1 MEMHNIY
8 LPFKEQQL
16 LSHFANVRHLKC
28 EKNPN
33 HLKYYK
39 ESIKKYNDY
48 LANNPDRLGKSIKE
62 MEKTCQ
68 IEKDEKFW
76 IAQCMMTIFHSQN
89 KINEYVS
96 LFEAAYGETPP
107 IEGISDWEECF
118 KGKLNLFFEVRL
130 PSPNSF
136 NDWLLSNYSNLHII
150 PYILDS
156 AHNKT
161 ILEKPTIVDALLL
174 NQENGFAAIIEAKVL
189 SDISHSVVYDIIR
202 NQIARNIDVML
213 ENNNS
218 LCDPLNMR
226 DPNKTLFLII
236 TPKIF
241 KDFPT
246 TRLYGY
252 KFYDYTEN
260 PESLAKDLPH
270 RKNFNWQDL
279 SKKMGWLTWEDFKQM
294 NKNCCQWL

>member
-1 MEMHNIY
+1 MEMHTIY

-16 LSHFANVRHLKC
+16 LLHFPNVRYLKC
-28 EKNPN
+28 EQNPK

-48 LANNPDRLGKSIKE
+48 LSKNPDRLGKSI
-62 MEKTCQ
+62 EKMKNTCQ

-76 IAQCMMTIFHSQN
+76 IAQCMMTIFYSKN
-89 KINEYVS
+89 RIKEYAS

-107 IEGISDWEECF
+107 IKDISDWEECF
-118 KGKLNLFFEVRL
+118 KGELNLFFEVRL

-136 NDWLLSNYSNLHII
+136 NDWLMSNYSDLHII

-156 AHNKT
+156 AHNKQ

-213 ENNNS
+213 ENNNA
-218 LCDPLNMR
+218 LCNPLNVR
-226 DPNKTLFLII
+226 DPSKTLFLMI

-241 KDFPT
+241 KDNPT
-246 TRLYGY
+246 TRFYGY
-252 KFYDYTEN
+252 KFNDYKKNTD
-260 PESLAKDLPH
+260 SLANDLPH
-270 RKNFNWQDL
+270 RDNLNNL
-279 SKKMGWLTWEDFKQM
+279 SSRLGWITWEDLKHV
-294 NKNCCQWL
+294 NNGCCSWL